1 MKCFRILL
9 LSASLMLVRCNTS
22 EEQKLPVLGNP
33 IIVDGKSVYPK
44 ISKFSFINQEN
55 QTVNSSDFEGKVYV
69 ADFIFLS
76 CSTICPLMNIE
87 MLKVYTAFNDDKR
100 VLFLSH
106 TIDPKRDSIYKL
118 NEFAKNLGVSSKKWY
133 FVTGNE
139 DSIYKMAE
147 RDYFTI
153 AYPDST
159 ETDGLVHGGGLL
171 LIDKNKNIRGVY
183 NGTESS
189 ETERLIADIKL
200 LLKEQF

>member
-1 MKCFRILL
+1 MKQ
-9 LSASLMLVRCNTS
+9 LVFIFCALFLCCCTS
-22 EEQKLPVLGNP
+22 EEKKLPLLGNP
-33 IIVDGKSVYPK
+33 TAIEGKSTYPK
-44 ISKFSFINQEN
+44 ISNFTFINQEN
-55 QTVNSSDFEGKVYV
+55 QTIKASDFENKVYV

-87 MLKVYTAFNDDKR
+87 MLKVYKEFATDDR

-106 TIDPKRDSIYKL
+106 TIDPINDSISKL
-118 NEFAKNLGVSSKKWY
+118 KVFADNLGVSSKKWH
-133 FVTGNE
+133 FVTGNK

-183 NGTESS
+183 NGTESI

-200 LLKEQF
+200 LLKEQFKN